1 MNSNTANDLKSK
13 ELLLRGVRSSKVLN
27 NIPNESKTNSGNN
40 CLISSNFEMHSV
52 RMFNL
57 EESLQSQKR
66 TYLLRFDEQKTSYV
80 ASEITL
86 KNPNHNN
93 SDAINRGLTIWY
105 LDDEEVG
112 RNNFSLSVKKDWEFV
127 EFVQS
132 WGTPVPGFWKS
143 GEGRI
148 EVLLENNL
156 ILKQIFQIGDNEII
170 DFLNGPSIIGENLNR
185 QVTEQPKK
193 IEQLQ
198 KSSAENIPLDSLFAE
213 FDNLVGLSTLKK
225 SLKDFIT
232 YLDFVNERKRK
243 GIETEETI
251 SANCIFLGNPGTGK
265 TTVARLLGQFFK
277 SIGILENGHVI
288 EVDRAQLV
296 GEYIGETA
304 QKTEKII
311 NQALGGIL
319 FIDEAY
325 TLKPEKSGQDFGQE
339 AIDIILKRMEDHQG
353 KFFVIVAGYPIPM
366 QNFLESNPGLKSR
379 FTHNFTFDDYTAEEL
394 TSIYKIFST
403 KDKYVVDKN
412 TELFLTKKLE
422 ILCLNQDSTFGN
434 ARFVRN
440 LFNET
445 KIELSK
451 RYQLLQENEKDF
463 AALNTIDK
471 DDIDSAITNLN
482 NRNRSDHKS
491 DLKVD
496 KYLNEINN
504 LVGLDDVK
512 ILF

>member
-1 MNSNTANDLKSK
+1 M
-13 ELLLRGVRSSKVLN
+13 
-27 NIPNESKTNSGNN
+27 
-40 CLISSNFEMHSV
+40 
-52 RMFNL
+52 
-57 EESLQSQKR
+57 
-66 TYLLRFDEQKTSYV
+66 
-80 ASEITL
+80 
-86 KNPNHNN
+86 NN
-93 SDAINRGLTIWY
+93 S
-105 LDDEEVG
+105 
-112 RNNFSLSVKKDWEFV
+112 RN
-127 EFVQS
+127 
-132 WGTPVPGFWKS
+132 
-143 GEGRI
+143 
-148 EVLLENNL
+148 
-156 ILKQIFQIGDNEII
+156 
-170 DFLNGPSIIGENLNR
+170 
-185 QVTEQPKK
+185 
-193 IEQLQ
+193 
-198 KSSAENIPLDSLFAE
+198 SSAENIPLDSLFAE

-265 TTVARLLGQFFK
+265 TTVARLLGSFFK

-379 FTHNFTFDDYTAEEL
+379 FTHNFIFDDYTAEEL

-412 TELFLTKKLE
+412 TES
-422 ILCLNQDSTFGN
+422 ISY
-434 ARFVRN
+434 
-440 LFNET
+440 T
-445 KIELSK
+445 KI
-451 RYQLLQENEKDF
+451 
-463 AALNTIDK
+463 
-471 DDIDSAITNLN
+471 
-482 NRNRSDHKS
+482 RSS
-491 DLKVD
+491 LP
-496 KYLNEINN
+496 
-504 LVGLDDVK
+504 
-512 ILF
+512 